1 LFHFLKMPVTA
12 IKQLFSIALILLLPE
27 LVMAQMH
34 KQKTVDSLLILISKA
49 PEDTSKID
57 LLNKL
62 SFTYYNID
70 PKKGIDFAN
79 QALKMSE
86 KIGWKKGIASAY
98 NYLGSNYWAKYDFI
112 RAQDY
117 YGTSLR
123 IAEEIGDKLEIERDI
138 HNIGTCYEG
147 QNNYSKALE
156 YFQRASTLS
165 ANMGDK
171 DRELGC
177 FSNMAD
183 VYVKQSKYDDA
194 LKFYK
199 KSLQLSRE
207 IGNRRNIGY
216 FYQQIGNINSLSGNI
231 NEALKYEERALQIF
245 QKLRDYEDA
254 APDMSSLGNLYL
266 QKGDFQQA
274 ILQNQNALKII
285 KEIKGSST
293 KKMEADVYYSIGKA
307 YFKWAA
313 YANNILHKSV
323 KANNKTGYIQL
334 ASENFQKSAGI
345 AESIDYKETVI
356 ESLKNLSD
364 VETMQGHFANALK
377 IYKEYIIYR
386 DSSYN
391 SEKDKE
397 YSRHELAFEYTKK
410 RDSLNY
416 ASNLEKKEAEKAK
429 TLAAYQL
436 RQGSLYAIVVI
447 VVLLLFISYFVFR
460 NRLQKIGFKSELA
473 KEKSEAKLTQLLFEN
488 KLNDLTLASLK
499 SQMKPHFIFNC
510 LNSIKFY
517 IEKNET
523 EAASLY
529 ITKFSKLIR
538 NILDS
543 SRLEKVTLSKEIE
556 LIELYLE
563 MEAMRLKEK
572 LHYEFEI
579 AKNIDIDF
587 IELPPLLIQPYV
599 ENAIW
604 HGLMPKELGGN
615 IKLSIDLS
623 TDEKYLIFGVAD
635 NGVGR
640 EKAAELK
647 RKSIFQHTSHGG
659 DLNSERIAMINA
671 KYNTNT
677 EVIIT
682 DLNDADNKAC
692 GTLVTIKLLIQ

>member
-1 LFHFLKMPVTA
+1 MPVIA
-12 IKQLFSIALILLLPE
+12 VKQLFSVILILLLPG
-27 LVMAQMH
+27 LVMAQLH
-34 KQKTVDSLLILISKA
+34 KQKTVDSLIIRMSNA
-49 PEDTSKID
+49 RDDTSKIY
-57 LLNKL
+57 LLNNI

-86 KIGWKKGIASAY
+86 KIGWKKGIAKAY
-98 NYLGSNYWAKYDFI
+98 NCLGANYWAKYDFI

-117 YGTSLR
+117 YGTALKF
-123 IAEEIGDKLEIERDI
+123 AQEIDDKPQVEKDFHDI
-138 HNIGTCYEG
+138 GMCYEA

-156 YFQRASTLS
+156 YYLKGSILS
-165 ANMGDK
+165 EAMGNK
-171 DRELGC
+171 DGELGC

-183 VYVKQSKYDDA
+183 VYLKQSKYDDA
-194 LKFYK
+194 LKLYEQSF
-199 KSLQLSRE
+199 QLSKQ
-207 IGNRRNIGY
+207 IGNRRNMAF
-216 FYQQIGNINSLSGNI
+216 FYWQFGSVYSLKGNF
-231 NEALKYEERALQIF
+231 NEALKFEQRSLQIF
-245 QKLRDYEDA
+245 QKLNDYEDM
-254 APDMSSLGNLYL
+254 APNMSSLGSLYL
-266 QKGDFQQA
+266 QKGDYRQA
-274 ILQNQNALKII
+274 ILQNQNALKILNGI
-285 KEIKGSST
+285 KDRST
-293 KKMEADVYYSIGKA
+293 KKMQADFYCSIGEA
-307 YFKWAA
+307 YLKWAGGT
-313 YANNILHKSV
+313 KD
-323 KANNKTGYIQL
+323 NNKTSNIQL
-334 ASENFQKSAGI
+334 ASKNLQRSEGI
-345 AESIDYKETVI
+345 AKSIDYKETI
-356 ESLKNLSD
+356 IASIKNLSD
-364 VETMQGHFANALK
+364 VEMMQGHFDKALK
-377 IYKEYIIYR
+377 TYKEYINYR
-386 DSSYN
+386 DGSYN

-416 ASNLEKKEAEKAK
+416 INILQKKEAEQAK
-429 TLAAYQL
+429 VLAAVRLKQ
-436 RQGSLYAIVVI
+436 RSLYAIVVI
-447 VVLLLFISYFVFR
+447 IVLLLFISYFIFR
-460 NRLQKIGFKSELA
+460 NRIQQIKFQGQLA
-473 KEKSEAKLTQLLFEN
+473 KEKSDALLNQILFEN

-517 IEKNET
+517 IEKNDT

-572 LHYEFEI
+572 LHYEFKI
-579 AKNIDIDF
+579 AENIDIDF

-604 HGLMPKELGGN
+604 HGLMHKEHGGI
-615 IKLSIDLS
+615 IKLSVDLS
-623 TDEKYLIFGVAD
+623 TDEKYLVFGVAD

-682 DLNDADNKAC
+682 DLKDADNHAS
-692 GTLVTIKLLIQ
+692 GTLVTIKLLLQ